1 MRAKENFVQS
11 SKQQI
16 FVSTSISRSRPLKV
30 CYACKYPK
38 GENILLNLVN
48 IGFGYL
54 PDRERN

>member
-16 FVSTSISRSRPLKV
+16 FVSTSISHSRPLKV